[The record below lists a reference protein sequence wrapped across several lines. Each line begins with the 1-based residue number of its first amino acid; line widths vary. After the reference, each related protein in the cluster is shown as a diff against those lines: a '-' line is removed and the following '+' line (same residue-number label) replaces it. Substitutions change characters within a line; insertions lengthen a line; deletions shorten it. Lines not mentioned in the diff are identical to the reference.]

1 MQQSVYKVALII
13 KTRLQSFYS
22 NQFCF
27 MRILFFLLSIL
38 FVDEAVCQ
46 DLNLYER
53 KTFFNGNFELR
64 YRILV
69 PQQFDKNTAYPLLIF
84 LHGAGSKG
92 YDNEAQ
98 LAIGGNYF
106 LRKSIRDSFPAI
118 IIFPQCPPEDL
129 WAEFETENDSV
140 TYAVKRVIFPFHRQP
155 TTVSKAL
162 MALIDS
168 LSQQQFVNKKR
179 VYIGGLSQGAM
190 GVLDL
195 IARYPD
201 VFAGGL
207 SICGGGDINSSKRFA
222 GKVALWLFHGSKDD
236 VVPVS
241 FSRGYYRRLK
251 KENADVRY
259 SEYEDVFHNSWV
271 NAFKEPDLLS
281 WLFSKSK

>member
-92 YDNEAQ
+92 YDNEAGIVSPRS
-98 LAIGGNYF
+98 LFF
-106 LRKSIRDSFPAI
+106 LNV
-118 IIFPQCPPEDL
+118 PP
-129 WAEFETENDSV
+129 
-140 TYAVKRVIFPFHRQP
+140 R
-155 TTVSKAL
+155 
-162 MALIDS
+162 
-168 LSQQQFVNKKR
+168 
-179 VYIGGLSQGAM
+179 
-190 GVLDL
+190 
-195 IARYPD
+195 
-201 VFAGGL
+201 
-207 SICGGGDINSSKRFA
+207 ICGQN
-222 GKVALWLFHGSKDD
+222 
-236 VVPVS
+236 
-241 FSRGYYRRLK
+241 LK
-251 KENADVRY
+251 LKMI
-259 SEYEDVFHNSWV
+259 
-271 NAFKEPDLLS
+271 P
-281 WLFSKSK
+281 